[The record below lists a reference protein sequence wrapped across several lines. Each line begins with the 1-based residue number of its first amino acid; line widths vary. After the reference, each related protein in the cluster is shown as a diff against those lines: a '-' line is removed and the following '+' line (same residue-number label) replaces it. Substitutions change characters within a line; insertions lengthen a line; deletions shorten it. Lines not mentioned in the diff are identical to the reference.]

1 MGMTLRLQRRPVVG
15 IPCDVKLLGAH
26 PFHAV
31 GEKYIAA
38 VEGGA
43 GARPI
48 LLPVPR
54 FSPEAASQTPAV
66 KQNEP
71 AGAFGVEAGLD
82 EIFALCDGI
91 FLTGSHSNV
100 HPKHY
105 GGTAPREGVL
115 MDEQRDA
122 LTLDLIRASVE
133 RGVPLF
139 CVCRGFQE
147 LNVAFGGTL
156 HQHLQE
162 EPGEPGFAPRL
173 DHREKK
179 DDPLD
184 TQYAAAHEVSLA
196 PGGIF
201 EKIVGERTIKVNSLH
216 GQGIARVAERL
227 AVEGRAPD
235 GTAEAVAVREA
246 RAFALG
252 VQWHPEWKYW
262 ENPVSRKLFR
272 AFGDAVRDAAAARH
286 GTDNRAG
293 IKSA

>member
-1 MGMTLRLQRRPVVG
+1 MTRKFSRRPVVG
-15 IPCDVKLLGAH
+15 VPCDVKLLGAH

-43 GARPI
+43 HTKPV

-54 FSPEAASQTPAV
+54 LSDGGFDLER
-66 KQNEP
+66 E
-71 AGAFGVEAGLD
+71 LD

-91 FLTGSHSNV
+91 FLTGSLSNV
-100 HPKHY
+100 HPRNY
-105 GGTAPREGVL
+105 GGTDPREGVL
-115 MDEQRDA
+115 LDEQRDA
-122 LTLDLIRASVE
+122 LTLDLIRASVA
-133 RGVPLF
+133 RGVPIF

-147 LNVAFGGTL
+147 MNVAFGGTL

-162 EPGEPGFAPRL
+162 TESEKGYATRF
-173 DHREKK
+173 DHREQK

-184 TQYAAAHEVSLA
+184 VQYGPAHEVELT

-201 EKIVGERTIKVNSLH
+201 EKILGTRTISVNSLH
-216 GQGIARVAERL
+216 GQGVARVADAL

-235 GTAEAVAVREA
+235 GTVEAMSVRDA

-262 ENPVSRKLFR
+262 ENPVSQKLLR
-272 AFGDAVRDAAAARH
+272 AFGDAVREAASVRDTE
-286 GTDNRAG
+286 GR
-293 IKSA
+293 